1 MATNNSLE
9 SEKNYSATAENNELE
24 NGGFN
29 LRMLLDIVLGN
40 WFWILLSV
48 ILFGAAGWYYLKI
61 TPNTY
66 QRTALVVIKED
77 SPQRGK
83 DLNAMFANLGQ
94 NPDQSNVNNEM
105 AAIQAPSNV
114 LETVKRLNLDMNY
127 TMEGRW
133 HKNILYGR
141 SLPAN
146 VRMMGLGDHESAAMQ
161 MELQPRGDRDGPHKH
176 HHRYAGGQCAG
187 HTDTVLRL
195 ICHPYERSNPRDTHR
210 PLHQDGGRA
219 KKPVGGTDGQDVH
232 PGPHFL

>member
-161 MELQPRGDRDGPHKH
+161 M
-176 HHRYAGGQCAG
+176 
-187 HTDTVLRL
+187 
-195 ICHPYERSNPRDTHR
+195 
-210 PLHQDGGRA
+210 
-219 KKPVGGTDGQDVH
+219 
-232 PGPHFL
+232 